1 MWIIVKHSTEN
12 DNEVMLVPTPE
23 PRVKKSYMKYLTIA
37 IFSVAK
43 ILARI

>member
-23 PRVKKSYMKYLTIA
+23 SVVKKSYLKYLTIT
-37 IFSVAK
+37 IISVAK
-43 ILARI
+43 ILVRI